1 MLVNLLEPSG
11 YDPFDRISFTLLGF
25 PSFRK
30 QGLLFAISSFVTS
43 HCGVSVLGGGS
54 IGLNSISFW
63 LLLFFEPSGYDPI
76 ERFFFTLLGSP
87 IFGSAGFVPS
97 SFQEED
103 GGPSRFP

>member
-1 MLVNLLEPSG
+1 MLLNLLEPNG
-11 YDPFDRISFTLLGF
+11 YDPFDRISFTHLGF

-30 QGLLFAISSFVTS
+30 QGLLSAISSFVTPP
-43 HCGVSVLGGGS
+43 CGVPVLGGS

-87 IFGSAGFVPS
+87 IFGSAGFVQS